1 MEGRG
6 RRWAWGCGTQREGGQ
21 WVGKRGL
28 LAIPGAQWGLLNVTN
43 GTEWGEVASF
53 CPRCPQSPWEALS
66 LGQSE
71 DSEPRAREKLGV
83 GERPGVSSLLF
94 FWGQGTVVLFW
105 FFFFF
110 FWPCCMACRILV
122 PEGCVLSCIR
132 LFANLWALSLRGSP
146 VHEVF
151 QARMLE
157 WVAISSFWDLL
168 N

>member
-21 WVGKRGL
+21 WAGKRGL

-110 FWPCCMACRILV
+110 LAMLH
-122 PEGCVLSCIR
+122 GLQDLSSRRVRAQLHPTLCKPV
-132 LFANLWALSLRGSP
+132 GS
-146 VHEVF
+146 
-151 QARMLE
+151 
-157 WVAISSFWDLL
+157 
-168 N
+168 